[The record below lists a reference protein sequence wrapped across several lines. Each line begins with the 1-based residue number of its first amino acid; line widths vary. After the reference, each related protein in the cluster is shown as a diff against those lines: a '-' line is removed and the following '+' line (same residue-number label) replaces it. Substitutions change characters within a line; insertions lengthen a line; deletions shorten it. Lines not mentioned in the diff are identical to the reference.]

1 MFIITAF
8 INALE
13 GLFDTIVKLLELV
26 IVIRVIISWVN
37 ADPYNNI
44 VQMIHRISD
53 PLLRPFQKLLPAW
66 RLGGLD
72 LSPIFA
78 FFCLEFIREIVDHL
92 LVQLSG
98 SLH

>member
-1 MFIITAF
+1 MFIFTAF
-8 INALE
+8 INSLE

>member
-1 MFIITAF
+1 MFIVTAF

-53 PLLRPFQKLLPAW
+53 PLLRPFQKLIPAW